1 MEAKTVHAMTSYT
14 YEEVKRAYDSA
25 YGNIIE
31 VHLIQGVLR
40 KYIEWGLINEVMV
53 PDIPEPEDGVDYYL
67 DELLTHT
74 VAIGVT
80 VGGMKERDSDEEIC
94 SRAINGLRD
103 GSLDGDST
111 IAWSKRVRD
120 VEFDFETDLPFDRAA
135 WNKAKLLELGLNE
148 KGNPLRP
155 GEKARPECETKL
167 ADHFPKQSMIARI
180 MDRISEWKRRCRQA
194 FTEAF

>member
-31 VHLIQGVLR
+31 VHLIQGVLLKMSLFELSEIKITNLSDRER

-74 VAIGVT
+74 VAI
-80 VGGMKERDSDEEIC
+80 
-94 SRAINGLRD
+94 
-103 GSLDGDST
+103 
-111 IAWSKRVRD
+111 
-120 VEFDFETDLPFDRAA
+120 
-135 WNKAKLLELGLNE
+135 
-148 KGNPLRP
+148 
-155 GEKARPECETKL
+155 
-167 ADHFPKQSMIARI
+167 
-180 MDRISEWKRRCRQA
+180 
-194 FTEAF
+194 

>member
-31 VHLIQGVLR
+31 VHLIQGVLLKMSLFELSEIKITNLSDRER

-74 VAIGVT
+74 VAINSTSRQIYHST
-80 VGGMKERDSDEEIC
+80 VQHGIRRSCWNSDSMRKEIHYVQERK
-94 SRAINGLRD
+94 RAR
-103 GSLDGDST
+103 S
-111 IAWSKRVRD
+111 
-120 VEFDFETDLPFDRAA
+120 
-135 WNKAKLLELGLNE
+135 AKLSWLTTSQS
-148 KGNPLRP
+148 NP
-155 GEKARPECETKL
+155 
-167 ADHFPKQSMIARI
+167 
-180 MDRISEWKRRCRQA
+180 
-194 FTEAF
+194 